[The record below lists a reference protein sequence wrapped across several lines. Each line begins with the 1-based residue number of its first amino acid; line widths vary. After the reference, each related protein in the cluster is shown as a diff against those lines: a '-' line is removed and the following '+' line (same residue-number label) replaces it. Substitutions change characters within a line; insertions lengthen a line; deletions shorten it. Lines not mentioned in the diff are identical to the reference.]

1 MGHNKNNYNNKFNNN
16 YDNKKNNNK
25 NNLYFNPDNLKLK
38 NFHEYKI
45 TVKTLTP
52 VFVGSGEELNKTM
65 HIYDNKTKKV
75 LIVHKK
81 KLYNFLKKYE
91 DKKIFEKFSED
102 CIKDNFT
109 ISNFLDEIGC
119 NYIISDFINGNKD
132 DDSIFKYFLE
142 YRDNNVIDN
151 NNDNNELNVINTFMK
166 SSNVPYIPGSSIKGA
181 IRTAI
186 IADSIIKNKDKLK
199 KYIEDK
205 NIKEL
210 SNLENKVIEEF
221 ILKDKKYI
229 NKNKLFNSIHVSDS
243 DPIPIYYDEKE
254 KQSNFFIGNRYDYS
268 LKTNNILPMSIQL
281 EFLKPNTL
289 FTFYLSIDK
298 FFSDIFNIEYILNSL
313 NQYFNIYKKTID
325 LFSDVH
331 TITKNQYHAYKDSEN
346 ANIFIGGHNGYFTKN
361 ILYSAGK
368 FSGDNE
374 GVEIK
379 NIAEKIKKHIR
390 KEEEY
395 LVEDYDMEVSP
406 RTLRFTKYDGLYY
419 DIGICSI
426 EKIEEIKI

>member
-1 MGHNKNNYNNKFNNN
+1 MGHNKNNYKNHNNKF
-16 YDNKKNNNK
+16 DKNNN
-25 NNLYFNPDNLKLK
+25 NNLYFNPDNLKLRNYDK
-38 NFHEYKI
+38 YKI

-65 HIYDNKTKKV
+65 YVYDNKTNKV
-75 LIVHKK
+75 LIIHKE
-81 KLYNFLKKYE
+81 KLYNFLKVKDENE

-102 CIKDNFT
+102 CIKDNFS
-109 ISNFLDEIGC
+109 ISNFLNEIGC
-119 NYIISDFINGNKD
+119 SYIISDFINRSKND
-132 DDSIFKYFLE
+132 NSIFKYFLE
-142 YRDNNVIDN
+142 YRDNDIIDN
-151 NNDNNELNVINTFMK
+151 NKESLNFINTFIK

-205 NIKEL
+205 DIKGL

-243 DPIPIYYDEKE
+243 EPIPIYYDEKKE
-254 KQSNFFIGNRYDYS
+254 QSNFFIGNRYDYS
-268 LKTNNILPMSIQL
+268 LKTNDILPMSIQL
-281 EFLKPNTL
+281 EFLKPNTI

-298 FFSDIFNIEYILNSL
+298 FFSEIFDIYYILNSL
-313 NQYFNIYKKTID
+313 NQYFNIYKNTVD
-325 LFSDVH
+325 LFPDIY
-331 TITKNQYHAYKDSEN
+331 TITKNQYHDYKDSKN

-368 FSGDNE
+368 FPEDNE

-390 KEEEY
+390 KEDEY
-395 LVEDYDMEVSP
+395 LEEDYDIEVSP
-406 RTLRFTKYDGLYY
+406 RTLRFTKYNGLYY